1 MEKSGEAPEA
11 PVTVPWRGVCFGA
24 SAPDPFMAR
33 HMLRDE
39 CA

>member
-11 PVTVPWRGVCFGA
+11 PVTLPWRGIRFGA
-24 SAPDPFMAR
+24 SVSDPFMAR